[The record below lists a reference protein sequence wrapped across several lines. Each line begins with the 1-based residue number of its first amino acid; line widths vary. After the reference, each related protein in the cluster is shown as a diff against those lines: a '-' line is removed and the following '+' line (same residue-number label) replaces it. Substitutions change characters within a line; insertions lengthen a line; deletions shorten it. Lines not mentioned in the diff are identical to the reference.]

1 MAKNIVI
8 MNKQHSLTEEQEK
21 ILKEKFNEFR
31 IMFVD
36 EKGWTLDYMRN
47 LTLNK
52 NDNFIFVSPVPYL
65 LARLCKE
72 QYKVF
77 LFHNDKRD
85 KKELPDG
92 KVIYTVSKTG
102 WELVEI

>member
-8 MNKQHSLTEEQEK
+8 MNKQHSLTEEQERL
-21 ILKEKFNEFR
+21 LKERFKEFK

-36 EKGWTLDYMRN
+36 EKGWTLNYMRN

-52 NDNFIFVSPVPYL
+52 DDNFIFVSPVPYL

-85 KKELPDG
+85 KIDNNLTWLLAANDKSILWY
-92 KVIYTVSKTG
+92 VQ
-102 WELVEI
+102 W